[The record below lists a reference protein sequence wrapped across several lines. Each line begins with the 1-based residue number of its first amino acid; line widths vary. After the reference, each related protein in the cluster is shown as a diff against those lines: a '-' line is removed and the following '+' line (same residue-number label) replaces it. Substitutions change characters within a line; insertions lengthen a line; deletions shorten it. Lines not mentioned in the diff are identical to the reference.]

1 LSTKCYE
8 DEIGYKCVV
17 RTSNTALVVE
27 NLEMLGE
34 VKRISLKNVKEIIR
48 HPNERLEIRTS
59 EGDIIRI
66 ALNELIAKDIKHF
79 VFLYYFTKE
88 QQRIMDSLE
97 RNLHNYVFLISQA
110 FRILQSLTKG
120 NVPQWESYKELIE
133 RLQDFNY
140 ALSVLGMNNLSETL
154 SEYTK
159 AFASSIEKRSVAS
172 LIVSLRNYVKF
183 LTTYFSSLLREIIKD
198 FDFSYFIDLTLIVYI
213 YFYSKSLGL
222 PLQAEKARVEF
233 EHLVQEQISKFSLH
247 DETLKERIKSA
258 LKLLLQTSRSP
269 EEVPQ
274 RLIEVFQEEINR
286 YVLQSPQ

>member
-1 LSTKCYE
+1 MSTKCYE